1 MKYFTMFLAMVMLLV
16 TTNVLAQ
23 QQGQTNKIVVDKSLL
38 TPEQIAQAEAQATLD
53 RTKSTVEQAGEW
65 VGLGKEIGSAV
76 DGALS
81 ALTERTDQFA
91 KTDVGKFTMFLVAYK
106 VIGSDLIQ
114 AVVGIPLFFVVV
126 LMFIWLTR
134 RNCMQ
139 RRYLVKEA
147 TDKDGT
153 VTKEWNETDP
163 EPSTQWSHLLAFLI
177 CSIMCTLIIFV

>member
-106 VIGSDLIQ
+106 VIGTDLIQ
-114 AVVGIPLFFVVV
+114 AAVGIPLFLVIVVI
-126 LMFIWLTR
+126 FIWLTR
-134 RNCMQ
+134 RNCMC
-139 RRYLVKEA
+139 RRYLKRKEV
-147 TDKDGT
+147 DKDGK
-153 VTKEWNETDP
+153 VTREWGETDP
-163 EPSTQWSHLLAFLI
+163 SSDTQWAHFVAFLI
-177 CSIMCTLIIFV
+177 CCILCCLIIFL

>member
-1 MKYFTMFLAMVMLLV
+1 MKYFTMFLAMVMLFMA
-16 TTNVLAQ
+16 TNVWAQ

-106 VIGSDLIQ
+106 VIGTDLIQ
-114 AVVGIPLFFVVV
+114 AVVGIPLFLVVII
-126 LMFIWLTR
+126 MFIWLTR
-134 RNCMQ
+134 RNCMR
-139 RRYLVKEA
+139 RRYLKCER
-147 TDKDGT
+147 TEEKNT
-153 VTKEWNETDP
+153 VIKEWGETDP
-163 EPSTQWSHLLAFLI
+163 SSETQWSHLAAFVI
-177 CSIMCTLIIFV
+177 CCVMCCLIIFV